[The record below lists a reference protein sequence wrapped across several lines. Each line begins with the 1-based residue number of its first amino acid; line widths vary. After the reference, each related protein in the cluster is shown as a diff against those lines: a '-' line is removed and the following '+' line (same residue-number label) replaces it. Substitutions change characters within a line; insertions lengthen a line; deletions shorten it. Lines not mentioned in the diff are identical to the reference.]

1 MGIREDR
8 GGGGV
13 GVRETRERKGR
24 EIRVLKGWEVGEI
37 RGNHVTMPN
46 TLQSK
51 KRMMGRCEKKGAGAG
66 NAWYM
71 RRGV

>member
-1 MGIREDR
+1 M
-8 GGGGV
+8 
-13 GVRETRERKGR
+13 
-24 EIRVLKGWEVGEI
+24 GEI